1 MTDLAGLASRIL
13 EESSSTGFDHMGVLK
28 ETGGPMMS
36 VNSCETIFV
45 RI

>member
-1 MTDLAGLASRIL
+1 MADLAGLANGIL
-13 EESSSTGFDHMGVLK
+13 EESSYTGFDHMGVFK
-28 ETGGPMMS
+28 GTGGPRMF